1 MVAAAWAIGQLRN
14 SSPHAVSSLG
24 HALKDDNNDARLKAA
39 WALRQ
44 VRDSSALP
52 NIREALT
59 RETNTDVRRALIRAL
74 TNSGGDAA
82 QTMAQ
87 LIDSRD
93 PQLREAAVRSLVGR
107 NAFGPWP
114 WPSPRP
120 RPWP

>member
-1 MVAAAWAIGQLRN
+1 MLLA
-14 SSPHAVSSLG
+14 

-39 WALRQ
+39 WELGQ

-59 RETNTDVRRALIRAL
+59 REKNTDVRRALIRAL

-87 LIDSRD
+87 FIDSRD